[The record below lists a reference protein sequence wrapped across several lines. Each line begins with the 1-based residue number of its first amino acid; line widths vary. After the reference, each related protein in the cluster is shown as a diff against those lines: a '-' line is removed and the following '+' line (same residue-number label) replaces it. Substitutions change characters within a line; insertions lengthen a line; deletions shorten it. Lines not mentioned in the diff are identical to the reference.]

1 MTTQTDYY
9 EVLGVPRNASSEDIK
24 KAFRQQALKYHPD
37 RNDEPGAS
45 DKFKQAA
52 EAYQILSDAEQRA
65 AYDRFGHAGVKNGAG
80 AQGFS
85 GFEGFGGF
93 GDIFD
98 AFFGGSTRSR
108 PRAGRD
114 LEYEVTISF
123 EQAAFGAEERI
134 KLKRVEVC
142 DRCSGTKA
150 EPGTEVE
157 RCSTCGGSG
166 QVRRVQR
173 NIFGQFQQVSTCST
187 CGGDGRTAKSAC
199 KQCRGAGR
207 HRRERTIAVNIPPGV
222 DNGTRIRIRD
232 EGEAG
237 EPGAPSGDLY
247 VYLSVDEHEYFRRSG
262 SDLMVGVEVNMA
274 QAALGGTVEIPTL
287 QGTIDLKIPAGTQSG
302 RVFKIRGEGI
312 ADVHSGRRGDELVEI
327 IVATPTKLSSR
338 QKELLAELKDSLG
351 QDDGGSGGIFGKIKD
366 RISGEG

>member
-1 MTTQTDYY
+1 MTTKTDLY
-9 EVLGVPRNASSEDIK
+9 EVRGVPRNASSEEIK
-24 KAFRQQALKYHPD
+24 KAFRKQALKYHPD
-37 RNDEPGAS
+37 RNDDPDAS
-45 DKFKQAA
+45 AKFKEAA
-52 EAYQILSDAEQRA
+52 EAYQILSDTEQRA

-98 AFFGGSTRSR
+98 AFFGGATRTG

-123 EQAAFGAEERI
+123 DKAAFGVEERI
-134 KLKRVEVC
+134 KLNRVEVC

-150 EPGTEVE
+150 EPGTEVM

-166 QVRRVQR
+166 QVRRLQR

-187 CGGDGRTAKSAC
+187 CGGDGRTAEAVC

-207 HRRERTIAVNIPPGV
+207 RRRQRTIAVNIPPGV

-237 EPGAPSGDLY
+237 EPGARSGDLY
-247 VYLSVDEHEYFRRSG
+247 VYISVEDHEYFRRSG
-262 SDLMVGVEVNMA
+262 NDLLVGVEVNMA

-287 QGTIDLKIPAGTQSG
+287 QGTRELKIPEGTQSG
-302 RVFKIRGEGI
+302 RIFRVRGEGI
-312 ADVHSGRRGDELVEI
+312 ADVQSGRRGDELVEI

-338 QKELLAELKDSLG
+338 QKELLAELKESLG
-351 QDDGGSGGIFGKIKD
+351 KDGGGEDGIFGKIKD
-366 RISGEG
+366 RISGGG

>member
-1 MTTQTDYY
+1 MTTKTDFY
-9 EVLGVPRNASSEDIK
+9 EVLGVPRNASSEEIK

-37 RNDEPGAS
+37 RNDDPNAS
-45 DKFKQAA
+45 AKFKEAA
-52 EAYQILSDAEQRA
+52 EAYQILSDTEQRA

-98 AFFGGSTRSR
+98 AFFGGATRTG

-123 EQAAFGAEERI
+123 DKAAFGVEERI
-134 KLKRVEVC
+134 KLNRVEVC

-150 EPGTEVE
+150 EPGTEVA

-166 QVRRVQR
+166 QVRRLQR

-187 CGGDGRTAKSAC
+187 CGGDGRTAKTVC

-207 HRRERTIAVNIPPGV
+207 RRRQ
-222 DNGTRIRIRD
+222 RWK
-232 EGEAG
+232 
-237 EPGAPSGDLY
+237 
-247 VYLSVDEHEYFRRSG
+247 RR
-262 SDLMVGVEVNMA
+262 
-274 QAALGGTVEIPTL
+274 
-287 QGTIDLKIPAGTQSG
+287 KKPAGVVDGTG
-302 RVFKIRGEGI
+302 IR
-312 ADVHSGRRGDELVEI
+312 
-327 IVATPTKLSSR
+327 
-338 QKELLAELKDSLG
+338 LG
-351 QDDGGSGGIFGKIKD
+351 DGGGAGKTGA
-366 RISGEG
+366 R

>member
-1 MTTQTDYY
+1 MTTKSDYY
-9 EVLGVPRNASSEDIK
+9 EVLGVSRNANSEDIK

-37 RNDEPGAS
+37 RNDDPNAS
-45 DKFKQAA
+45 EKFKEAA

-98 AFFGGSTRSR
+98 AFFGGATRSG

-123 EQAAFGAEERI
+123 DKAAFGAEERL
-134 KLKRVEVC
+134 KLNRIEAC
-142 DRCSGTKA
+142 DRCSGSKA
-150 EPGTEVE
+150 EPGTEVA

-187 CGGDGRTAKSAC
+187 CGGDGRIAKTTC

-207 HRRERTIAVNIPPGV
+207 RRKERTIAVNIPPGV

-237 EPGAPSGDLY
+237 EAGAPSGDLY
-247 VYLSVDEHEYFRRSG
+247 VYISVEEHEYFRRSDN
-262 SDLMVGVEVNMA
+262 DLLVGVDINMA
-274 QAALGGTVEIPTL
+274 QAALGDTVEIPTL
-287 QGTIDLKIPAGTQSG
+287 QGTRELKIPAGTQSG
-302 RVFKIRGEGI
+302 RIFRVRGEGI
-312 ADVHSGRRGDELVEI
+312 ADVRSGRRGDEIVEI
-327 IVATPTKLSSR
+327 VVTTPTKLSSR
-338 QKELLAELKDSLG
+338 QMELLAELGESL
-351 QDDGGSGGIFGKIKD
+351 DEDGGGEGGIFGKIKD
-366 RISGEG
+366 RISGDG

>member
-1 MTTQTDYY
+1 MTTKSDYY

-37 RNDEPGAS
+37 RNDEPDAS
-45 DKFKQAA
+45 EKFKEAA

-98 AFFGGSTRSR
+98 AFFGGATRSGR
-108 PRAGRD
+108 RAGHD
-114 LEYEVTISF
+114 LEFEVTVSF
-123 EQAAFGAEERI
+123 EKAAFGTEERI
-134 KLKRVEVC
+134 KLNRVEVC
-142 DRCSGTKA
+142 DRCSGSKA

-173 NIFGQFQQVSTCST
+173 NIFGQFQQVTTCST
-187 CGGDGRTAKSAC
+187 CRGDGRIAKSAC

-237 EPGAPSGDLY
+237 EPGARSGDLY
-247 VYLSVDEHEYFRRSG
+247 VYISVEEHDYFRRSG
-262 SDLMVGVEVNMA
+262 NDLVVGVEINMA
-274 QAALGGTVEIPTL
+274 QAALGDSIEIPTL
-287 QGTIDLKIPAGTQSG
+287 QGTRELKIPAGTQSG
-302 RVFKIRGEGI
+302 RVFRVRGEGI
-312 ADVHSGRRGDELVEI
+312 ADVQSGRRGDELVEI

-338 QKELLAELKDSLG
+338 QKELLAELQVSLG
-351 QDDGGSGGIFGKIKD
+351 EDGDGKDGIFGKIKD

>member
-1 MTTQTDYY
+1 MTIKADYY
-9 EVLGVPRNASSEDIK
+9 EILGVPRNASSEDIK

-37 RNDEPGAS
+37 RNDDPDAS
-45 DKFKQAA
+45 EKFKDAA

-98 AFFGGSTRSR
+98 AFFGGATRSR

-114 LEYEVTISF
+114 LEFEVKISF
-123 EQAAFGAEERI
+123 DKAAFGAEERI
-134 KLKRVEVC
+134 KLNRVEVC
-142 DRCSGTKA
+142 DRCSGSKA

-173 NIFGQFQQVSTCST
+173 NIFGQFQQVSACST
-187 CGGDGRTAKSAC
+187 CGGDGRTARTAC
-199 KQCRGAGR
+199 SSCRGAGR
-207 HRRERTIAVNIPPGV
+207 RRRARTIAVNIPPGV

-237 EPGAPSGDLY
+237 EPGAPAGDLY
-247 VYLSVDEHEYFRRSG
+247 VYVSVEEHEYFRRSG
-262 SDLMVGVEVNMA
+262 NDLIVGVEINMA
-274 QAALGGTVEIPTL
+274 QAALGDTVEIPTL
-287 QGTIDLKIPAGTQSG
+287 QGARELKIPAGTQSG
-302 RVFKIRGEGI
+302 HIFRVRGEGI
-312 ADVHSGRRGDELVEI
+312 ANVQSGRRGDELVEI
-327 IVATPTKLSSR
+327 IVATPRKLSSR
-338 QKELLAELKDSLG
+338 QKELLAELRDSLG
-351 QDDGGSGGIFGKIKD
+351 EDDDDESGIFGKIKD